1 MAISEVE
8 MKALQRN
15 LKELSSKEGGSLVKR
30 IVKSKFSETGT
41 VLFVGLGGMGSK
53 TINEI
58 KKIYAKEF
66 EGSNRVE
73 FLAVDTAEQDL
84 NEITVGAEGG
94 YVKTDEQFKIF
105 DNNAIHLLENPPE
118 EVKAWLGD
126 LQPRPIDNTGAQTT
140 RQIGRIMLCGTQKY
154 MDLRTAISDKIS
166 ALRGVDA
173 DVTHPTHVVLVAGIS
188 GGTGS
193 GTFIDVAY
201 MIRDILAYYDDKSI
215 PTKLWGCFYTPDVQK
230 TVPAIAGD
238 PVKWTNLRRNG
249 YAALKELDYFMT
261 NGSHVVG
268 APVVYTL
275 RAPGGIIV
283 KSSKP
288 IFDEGC
294 AFIVSPNTM
303 NTEVMDIVAATARSL
318 IYMHQDVSNVA
329 GTMQSILSSYSNTPG
344 NVPTWLGQ
352 HVGVPS
358 DVNKTPD
365 AAGIDNT
372 NYPAFMN
379 YKYSSF
385 GYNSVYFPRDE
396 MMAYCANMV
405 LQKVVDQWKNINLL
419 NQDNVAEF
427 ASNHNIAT
435 IEQIVSA
442 IKDTMINMGYNEADL
457 RIDKVKNAQYWP
469 KVLGGGILGKVSDT
483 NNTMECA
490 ELKASDKFGEF
501 DTQDAYNTIVDSLTN
516 GVINVLNSKNF
527 MSQYGPFCCI
537 AILTGYGE
545 IEGCC
550 DNFDTLLGQLEQ
562 VKRASN
568 DHLEEV
574 KTAMQN
580 EASRL
585 ESDHNPTQGEIEV
598 FIDACHEYS
607 KACIENG
614 IYNNFLEPVIVGVKE
629 KLKEFNNETFEVFVP
644 VMETLTK
651 MLNDDATIFVNSN
664 HRYYAGGQSF
674 GMDAFGILTS
684 DVKRQQFEQVLGA
697 GINGASVASVANHF
711 ANSMFNQNSR
721 EKWVKYKEKPDEL
734 ADEIRNVFSDFFTPF
749 VNNLLEKFMVLAYN
763 NNTQLNLDAQRLDQI
778 WEAQP
783 NTPDAAIRDTA
794 INIAA
799 TQIANQLKNG
809 SSVLTSY
816 ENGQSVLDE
825 LSTVNMLMLLA
836 GTPTLN
842 DAIKAQFGGQNV
854 EVGLIGDECKS
865 VITSIKFTLPIALP
879 LIKGMKD
886 FAQQYYALSID
897 AGTASG
903 RHLDERSQGWVE
915 YLPELYG
922 VDAVEYY
929 VSNKGRN
936 DLSITYPNDRNNQPK
951 NNDKQMYSLIRDA
964 VEYGLSMGYI
974 LETFNSAGEPEGYKI
989 LNITETRDN
998 YASLFAEYKKLLD
1011 NHESTDWATALMRAA
1026 ETGNITYNYVELCCD
1041 NTSLQ
1046 GRILAQP
1053 ARPNALKNLYRVI
1066 RSNMRLEKI
1075 VLEAKEKYAILFER
1089 LHNMKVYA
1097 ERMSTFA
1104 NMIVYGIISNDDKSK
1119 KWTYTYSEA
1128 SGIKDLFVYTAQ
1140 RNDLDIASNLFHA
1153 FVTFCETVDDEMYA
1167 VICQFIDRLNRA
1179 GNRDLTKRDMMVASI
1194 DKLLSDHI
1202 FTNPVESERI
1212 KNINSLRNG
1221 SDEKSYRLLYD
1232 MPVKYDDAY
1241 SVYNNVV
1248 NFYKELKE
1256 RLNQIRD

>member
-1 MAISEVE
+1 MAITDVE

-30 IVKSKFSETGT
+30 IIKSKFSETGT

-66 EGSNRVE
+66 AGSGRVE

-126 LQPRPIDNTGAQTT
+126 LQPRPIDNTGAQAT

-154 MDLRTAISDKIS
+154 MDLRTAISDKIA
-166 ALRGVDA
+166 ALRGVDS
-173 DVTHPTHVVLVAGIS
+173 DVTHPTHVVLIAGIS

-201 MIRDILAYYDDKSI
+201 MIRDILSYYDNLMI
-215 PTKLWGCFYTPDVQK
+215 PTKLWGCFYTPDVQR

-268 APVVYTL
+268 APTVYTL
-275 RAPGGIIV
+275 RAPGGV
-283 KSSKP
+283 LVNSSKP

-303 NTEVMDIVAATARSL
+303 NTEVMGIVSATARSL
-318 IYMHQDVSNVA
+318 IYMHQDVSSVA
-329 GTMQSILSSYSNTPG
+329 GNMQSILSSYSNAPG
-344 NVPTWLGQ
+344 NVPTWLGL

-358 DVNKTPD
+358 NVAIAPD

-405 LQKVVDQWKNINLL
+405 LTKVVDQWKNINLL
-419 NQDNVAEF
+419 NQGNVSAF
-427 ASNHNIAT
+427 ASDHSIAT

-442 IKDTMINMGYNEADL
+442 IKDIMISNGYNEADL

-469 KVLGGGILGKVSDT
+469 KVIGGGLLGKVSDT

-490 ELKASDKFGEF
+490 NLKASDKFSEF
-501 DTQDAYNTIVDSLTN
+501 DTQEAYNIIVGTIANS
-516 GVINVLNSKNF
+516 VINELNSKNF

-537 AILTGYGE
+537 AILTGYGD

-550 DNFDTLLGQLEQ
+550 DNFDTLIGQLEKA
-562 VKRASN
+562 KRASN
-568 DHLEEV
+568 EHLEEV
-574 KTAMQN
+574 MTAMQN

-585 ESDHNPTQGEIEV
+585 EADHNPRPEEIEV

-629 KLKEFNNETFEVFVP
+629 KLKEFNNETFEIFVP
-644 VMETLTK
+644 VMETLTA
-651 MLNDDATIFVNSN
+651 MLNDDSTIFVESN

-674 GMDAFGILTS
+674 GMDAYGILNS
-684 DVKRQQFEQVLGA
+684 RAKQQQFEQVLGA
-697 GINGASVASVANHF
+697 GVNNESVALVANQF
-711 ANSMFNQNSR
+711 ANSMFDENSR
-721 EKWVKYKEKPDEL
+721 EKWVKFKERPEEL
-734 ADEIRNVFSDFFTPF
+734 ADEIRNIFSDFFTPF

-763 NNTQLNLDAQRLDQI
+763 NNTLLNLNAERLDQI

-794 INIAA
+794 INTAA
-799 TQIANQLKNG
+799 AQIANQLKNG

-816 ENGQSVLDE
+816 ENGQGVLDE

-842 DAIKAQFGGQNV
+842 NAIKAQFGGTSV
-854 EVGLIGDECKS
+854 EVGLIGNECKS
-865 VITSIKFTLPIALP
+865 VITAIRFTLPIALP

-886 FAQQYYALSID
+886 FAQQYYTLSVD
-897 AGTASG
+897 EGTASG
-903 RHLDERSQGWVE
+903 RHLDEQSQGWVE

-922 VDAVEYY
+922 IDAVDYY

-936 DLSITYPNDRNNQPK
+936 DLTISYPNDRNNLPL
-951 NNDKQMYSLIRDA
+951 NNDKYMYTRIREA
-964 VEYGLSMGYI
+964 VEYGISMGYI
-974 LETFNSAGEPEGYKI
+974 LESTNTAGVVKGYKI
-989 LNITETRDN
+989 LNITETRDQ
-998 YASLFAEYKKLLD
+998 YESLFAEYKKMLE
-1011 NHESTDWATALMRAA
+1011 NHGSTDWSTALERAA
-1026 ETGNITYNYVELCCD
+1026 ATGNITYDYIELCCD

-1053 ARPNALKNLYRVI
+1053 ATPNDLKNIYRVI
-1066 RSNMRLEKI
+1066 RSNMRLERT
-1075 VLEAKEKYAILFER
+1075 VLEARDKYAKLFER
-1089 LHNMKVYA
+1089 LHNMKVYS
-1097 ERMSTFA
+1097 ERMSTFT
-1104 NMIVYGIISNDDKSK
+1104 NMIIYDIIKNDKVSK
-1119 KWTYTYSEA
+1119 KWTYTYSET
-1128 SGIKDLFVYTAQ
+1128 SSSKDLFVYTAQ
-1140 RNDLDIASNLFHA
+1140 RNELDIASNIFHA
-1153 FVTFCETVDDEMYA
+1153 FVSFCETVDDEMHS
-1167 VICQFIDRLNRA
+1167 VICQYIDRLKGTGKRDFKK
-1179 GNRDLTKRDMMVASI
+1179 RDLMVTEI
-1194 DKLLSDHI
+1194 DRILDDSI

-1212 KNINSLRNG
+1212 NNINTLRNS
-1221 SDEKSYRLLYD
+1221 SDEEHYRLLYD
-1232 MPVKYDDAY
+1232 MPVKYDEAY

-1248 NFYKELKE
+1248 NFYEELKKK
-1256 RLNQIRD
+1256 LNLIRD

>member
-1 MAISEVE
+1 MAITDAEIR
-8 MKALQRN
+8 ALQRN
-15 LKELSSKEGGSLVKR
+15 LKELSSKEDGSLVRR
-30 IVKSKFSETGT
+30 IIKSKFSETGT

-66 EGSNRVE
+66 VGSGRVE

-84 NEITVGAEGG
+84 NEITVGTEGG

-118 EVKAWLGD
+118 EVRAWLGN
-126 LQPRPIDNTGAQTT
+126 LQPRPIDNTGAQAT

-154 MDLRTAISDKIS
+154 MDLKSAVSNKIR
-166 ALRGVDA
+166 ALRDVDS
-173 DVTHPTHVVLVAGIS
+173 DITHPTHVVLVAGIS

-201 MIRDILAYYDDKSI
+201 MIRDILTYYDNLMI

-230 TVPAIAGD
+230 TVPEIAGD

-268 APVVYTL
+268 VPTVYTL
-275 RAPGGIIV
+275 RAPGGITV
-283 KSSKP
+283 TSSKP

-303 NTEVMDIVAATARSL
+303 NTDVMDIVAATARSL

-329 GTMQSILSSYSNTPG
+329 GNMQSILSSYSNAPG
-344 NVPTWLGQ
+344 NVPTWLGL

-358 DVNKTPD
+358 DVSKTPD

-405 LQKVVDQWKNINLL
+405 LTKVIDQWKNIDLL
-419 NQDNVAEF
+419 NQENVAAF
-427 ASNHNIAT
+427 ASDHSIAT
-435 IEQIVSA
+435 IEQIVAA
-442 IKDTMINMGYNEADL
+442 IKDIMISNGYNESDL

-469 KVLGGGILGKVSDT
+469 KVIGGGFLGKVSGT

-490 ELKASDKFGEF
+490 NLKASDKFGEF
-501 DTQDAYNTIVDSLTN
+501 DTSEAYNIIVGTIANS
-516 GVINVLNSKNF
+516 VINELNSRNF
-527 MSQYGPFCCI
+527 MSKYGPFCCI
-537 AILTGYGE
+537 AILTGYGD

-550 DNFDTLLGQLEQ
+550 DNFDTLIGQLNQ
-562 VKRASN
+562 VKKASN
-568 DHLEEV
+568 EHLDEV
-574 KTAMQN
+574 MTAMQN

-585 ESDHNPTQGEIEV
+585 EADHNPTAKEIEV

-614 IYNNFLEPVIVGVKE
+614 IYNNFLEPVILGVKE
-629 KLKEFNNETFEVFVP
+629 KLKEFNNETFEIFVP
-644 VMETLTK
+644 VMETLTA

-674 GMDAFGILTS
+674 GMDAYGILKS
-684 DVKRQQFEQVLGA
+684 QAKKQQFEQVLGA
-697 GINGASVASVANHF
+697 GVSESAESVANRF
-711 ANSMFNQNSR
+711 ATSMFDANSR
-721 EKWVKYKEKPDEL
+721 ERWIRFRESPEEL
-734 ADEIRNVFSDFFTPF
+734 ADEIRNIFSEFFTPF

-763 NNTQLNLDAQRLDQI
+763 NNALLNLNAERLDEI
-778 WEAQP
+778 WNATP

-816 ENGQSVLDE
+816 ENGQGVLDE
-825 LSTVNMLMLLA
+825 LSTVNMLMLLDA
-836 GTPTLN
+836 TPTLN
-842 DAIKAQFGGQNV
+842 NAIRAQFGGTNV
-854 EVGLIGDECKS
+854 AVGLIGSECKS
-865 VITSIKFTLPIALP
+865 VIKAIRFTLPIALP
-879 LIKGMKD
+879 LIKEMKD
-886 FAQQYYALSID
+886 FAQQYYTLSVD
-897 AGTASG
+897 EGTASG

-922 VDAVEYY
+922 VDTVDYY

-936 DLSITYPNDRNNQPK
+936 DLAISYPTDRYNQPI
-951 NNDKQMYSLIRDA
+951 NNDKQMYAKIREA

-974 LETFNSAGEPEGYKI
+974 LESTNTAGVPVGYKI

-998 YASLFAEYKKLLD
+998 YESLFASYKNMLD
-1011 NHESTDWATALMRAA
+1011 NHESTDWTTALVRVSG
-1026 ETGNITYNYVELCCD
+1026 TGNITYDYIELCCD

-1046 GRILAQP
+1046 GRILAKP
-1053 ARPNALKNLYRVI
+1053 ATPNDLKNLYRVV

-1075 VLEAKEKYAILFER
+1075 VLGARDKYAKLFER
-1089 LHNMKVYA
+1089 LHNMKVYS
-1097 ERMSTFA
+1097 ERMNTFT
-1104 NMIVYGIISNDDKSK
+1104 NMIVYDVIKNDEVSK
-1119 KWTYTYSEA
+1119 KWTYTYSET
-1128 SGIKDLFVYTAQ
+1128 SNSKDLFVYTAQ
-1140 RNDLDIASNLFHA
+1140 RNYLDIVSNVFHA
-1153 FVTFCETVDDEMYA
+1153 FVSFCENVNEEMYS
-1167 VICQFIDRLNRA
+1167 VICQYIDRLNVA
-1179 GNRDLTKRDMMVASI
+1179 GKRDLKNRDLMVKTINGILADS
-1194 DKLLSDHI
+1194 I

-1212 KNINSLRNG
+1212 KNINALRNG
-1221 SDEKSYRLLYD
+1221 SDEKCYRLLYD
-1232 MPVKYDDAY
+1232 MPVKYDEAY
-1241 SVYNNVV
+1241 SVYNNLV
-1248 NFYKELKE
+1248 NFYNELKE